1 MRSPDPGA
9 TARPRGARAGALIA
23 VLLALP
29 AAAAAEPALEAFAAA
44 EVQRFVDDR
53 FGAPPVVAAL
63 LVDGEAVYVAG
74 GRVWDDPDLAPT
86 PDTLFEIGSV
96 TKVFTGVLLS
106 QMHAAGEVNSDGP
119 VTACA
124 PRDRGDPTP
133 ITLRHLS
140 THRSGLPRLPGDML
154 VGADVF
160 ETLGRQAQPYAAY
173 DEAALLA
180 WWADAPLDAPPGAA
194 WAYSNAAVG
203 LLGTCLARAAGQ
215 PYAALLRDR
224 VLVPLGLTDTLF
236 VVPPADRPRF
246 ADGHG
251 PLGGVHE
258 HWLFGPQRG
267 PWDVGA
273 LAPAGALRST
283 ARDLVRFLRA
293 ATGEA
298 PASLRPAFAR
308 AAAPQATFERPPA
321 RHGEMGFGWLRRA
334 GGDGRVTVWHN
345 GGTGG
350 FHSFVGYLEGTRSGV
365 VLLVATG
372 SGDFMGLAD
381 RLLNAV
387 ADRTP

>member
-1 MRSPDPGA
+1 M
-9 TARPRGARAGALIA
+9 TRAGLLLVAL
-23 VLLALP
+23 LTLP
-29 AAAAAEPALEAFAAA
+29 ASAAAEPALEAFAAA

-63 LVDGEAVYVAG
+63 LVDGEVVYVAG
-74 GRVWDDPDLAPT
+74 GRVLDDPDVPPT

-96 TKVFTGVLLS
+96 TKVFTGLLLA
-106 QMHAAGEVNSDGP
+106 QMQTAGEVRPDDA

-124 PRDRGDPTP
+124 PRDLSDPAP

-160 ETLGRQAQPYAAY
+160 ETLGRHAQPYAAY

-180 WWADAPLDAPPGAA
+180 WWATAPLDAPPGTS

-203 LLGTCLARAAGQ
+203 LLGTCLGRAAGQ

-224 VLVPLGLTDTLF
+224 LLVPLGLTDTVF

-251 PLGGVHE
+251 PLGGVDD
-258 HWLFGPQRG
+258 HWIFGPQRD

-283 ARDLVRFLRA
+283 ARDLVRLLRA
-293 ATGEA
+293 ATGAA
-298 PASLRPAFAR
+298 PPALRPTFAR
-308 AAAPQATFERPPA
+308 AAAPQATFGRPPA
-321 RHGEMGFGWLRRA
+321 RHGEMGFGWLRRPSD
-334 GGDGRVTVWHN
+334 DGRVAVWHN

-372 SGDFMGLAD
+372 SGDFMALAH
-381 RLLNAV
+381 RLLEAV